1 MTSQYWFRQWIGAVR
16 QQAITW
22 ANVDPDP
29 CRHMA
34 SLGRNELTHCGT
46 GMPHGIRD
54 LLSSLFQIMACSLF
68 STKPLPE
75 PVVTY
80 CQLDPQEH
88 ISMKYNLKFKHFHSW
103 KYVCSGLSVLT
114 HWGQEKWQTLCRQH
128 FQMDFVKR
136 NVLYSDSDG
145 ICSWHYVNIGSCL
158 YFPQLCC
165 NIVSLDHNDLK
176 DSLHLKF
183 ESQQKHFFVFKEMGF
198 RFHLPWVNMF
208 A

>member
-16 QQAITW
+16 HQAITW

-114 HWGQEKWQTLCRQH
+114 HWGQVKWQTLCRQH
-128 FQMDFVKR
+128 FQMDFVCADNIFKR
-136 NVLYSDSDG
+136 ILLNEMFCIL
-145 ICSWHYVNIGSCL
+145 I
-158 YFPQLCC
+158 Q
-165 NIVSLDHNDLK
+165 
-176 DSLHLKF
+176 
-183 ESQQKHFFVFKEMGF
+183 MGF
-198 RFHLPWVNMF
+198 VPDITSTSVHAFTFHNYVAILCHLTTMI
-208 A
+208 